1 MVNKNVLSGLL
12 LFSISILI
20 GPFLMGPFSENE
32 LMPAMM
38 KQFTEARELQGAL
51 AGFDEAADDAAKA
64 AAADNVAIAAGKT
77 TIEGLKAGQVDDR
90 WGNFK
95 FSHAH
100 GNLQGILNILVGLVL
115 AQLVIAVKFREVI
128 SWLFIA
134 GSWGHAGFFIAGNFL
149 VTDYREIG
157 FFFLSN
163 AMWGGGLLILGLWSL
178 LVAVI
183 LHMRSGK
190 TAKA

>member
-1 MVNKNVLSGLL
+1 MINKNVLSGLL
-12 LFSISILI
+12 LVAISILI
-20 GPFLMGPFSENE
+20 GPYLMGPFSEE
-32 LMPAMM
+32 VYGPA
-38 KQFTEARELQGAL
+38 KIKVFTEARELQGAL
-51 AGFDEAADDAAKA
+51 AGYEEAADEAAKA
-64 AAADNVAIAAGKT
+64 EAADVVAIGAGKT
-77 TIEGLKAGQVDDR
+77 TIEGLKFGQIDDR

-134 GSWGHAGFFIAGNFL
+134 GSWGHAGFFIVGNFL
-149 VTDYREIG
+149 VTENRELG

-163 AMWGGGLLILGLWSL
+163 AKFGGGLLILGLWLL

-183 LHMRSGK
+183 MHMRAEK
-190 TAKA
+190 AKA

>member
-20 GPFLMGPFSENE
+20 GPYLMGTFSDEQ
-32 LMPAMM
+32 LMPALM

-51 AGFDEAADDAAKA
+51 AGFDEATDDAARA
-64 AAADNVAIAAGKT
+64 AAADNVAVAAGKT
-77 TIEGLKAGQVDDR
+77 AIEGLKAGQVEDR
-90 WGNFK
+90 WDNFK

-115 AQLVIAVKFREVI
+115 AQLVIAAKFREVI

-149 VTDYREIG
+149 VTEYREVG

-163 AMWGGGLLILGLWSL
+163 AKFGGGLLILGLWSL
-178 LVAVI
+178 FVAVI
-183 LHMRSGK
+183 FHMRAGK
-190 TAKA
+190 AKA

>member
-12 LFSISILI
+12 LFSISVMI
-20 GPFLMGPFSENE
+20 GPWMMGVFASDQ
-32 LMPAMM
+32 LGPAG
-38 KQFTEARELQGAL
+38 QALFGEARELQGAL
-51 AGFDEAADDAAKA
+51 AAHEGAADEGAKA
-64 AAADNVAIAAGKT
+64 AAADNVAVAAGKT
-77 TIEGLKAGQVDDR
+77 TVEQLKYGQVESR

-100 GNLQGILNILVGLVL
+100 GNLQGILNIVVGLVL
-115 AQLVIAVKFREVI
+115 AQLLIAVKFREVI
-128 SWLFIA
+128 SWLFIV

-149 VTDYREIG
+149 ITTNRDLG

-163 AMWGGGLLILGLWSL
+163 AKFGGGLLILGILAL

-183 LHMRSGK
+183 MHMRSQKMAG
-190 TAKA
+190 